1 MDSIK
6 REVKKFI
13 NDEDA
18 DASTRH
24 EVSTELRA
32 LAASIENPREAVE
45 RHAYS
50 CTYSAV
56 NQVAVDLGLF
66 KILSGGQ
73 GWMTDYEVASKC
85 GADSI
90 LTSRLLRLL
99 AAIHTIDKKGEYQF
113 TGNETTKALAT
124 PEGASAITHGFY
136 FLNKCFQELPKFLKD
151 RNYQSPNNAL
161 DTTFQQAF
169 DTKQHAFSWVQTQP
183 NILGNFLASMPVQQ
197 GTNSWTSAIP
207 LVKRLESADPS
218 AVQFVDIG
226 GGLGSQCV
234 AFINATK
241 GSLPGKVILQDLP
254 ETLGLAHNHE
264 GMEKMAQNYFEGQ
277 DIKGATFYYL
287 RNVLHE
293 YPNEKCLQILNHQIS
308 AMGKQST
315 MLIDELVLPN
325 ASLRAA
331 QTNIIMMA
339 TLASFERTEAQWR
352 DLLRDAGLKAL
363 GIHLYDLEMGWG
375 IIEAAPK

>member
-1 MDSIK
+1 MSSI
-6 REVKKFI
+6 R
-13 NDEDA
+13 
-18 DASTRH
+18 
-24 EVSTELRA
+24 
-32 LAASIENPREAVE
+32 
-45 RHAYS
+45 
-50 CTYSAV
+50 
-56 NQVAVDLGLF
+56 
-66 KILSGGQ
+66 
-73 GWMTDYEVASKC
+73 
-85 GADSI
+85 
-90 LTSRLLRLL
+90 
-99 AAIHTIDKKGEYQF
+99 
-113 TGNETTKALAT
+113 
-124 PEGASAITHGFY
+124 FY

-277 DIKGATFYYL
+277 DIKGGSVRILGIEL
-287 RNVLHE
+287 RTN
-293 YPNEKCLQILNHQIS
+293 CLQNHRCHVLLSSQCPARIS
-308 AMGKQST
+308 QRKMPANSQSPDQCHGKA
-315 MLIDELVLPN
+315 IDN
-325 ASLRAA
+325 AYRRARAA
-331 QTNIIMMA
+331 
-339 TLASFERTEAQWR
+339 ERVTEGGSNEHHH
-352 DLLRDAGLKAL
+352 DGYF
-363 GIHLYDLEMGWG
+363 GVF
-375 IIEAAPK
+375 